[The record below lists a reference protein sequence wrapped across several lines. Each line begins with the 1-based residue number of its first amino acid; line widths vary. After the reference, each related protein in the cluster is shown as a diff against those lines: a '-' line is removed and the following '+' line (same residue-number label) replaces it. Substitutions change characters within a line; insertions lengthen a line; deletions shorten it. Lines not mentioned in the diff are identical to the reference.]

1 MITSTK
7 SVARKASAIVRRKF
21 FFPIAAAAALVA
33 LAAPSASAAR
43 TTGAGSESA
52 AACPGGTLLT
62 AVSAQRLPAGAT
74 AYKYELTNGTSFEN
88 IAPPS
93 GFNYVTASSALLSE
107 LNMPRRPAGAA
118 AMKTWEAQVAPFARS
133 GISGSEKFCEM
144 AHAAPEPE
152 AATAGQRAAG
162 AVPLASVGHSG
173 STGFSG
179 YELQSGPYHRVTG
192 HFTQPRT
199 DTLNRSMSTWIGL
212 NSYAGSA
219 GRLIQ
224 AGAGNEIGAGG
235 GSPFWEQYC
244 SGGSAS
250 GCNAAVGD
258 ESAFARP
265 GDTVSMN
272 VVYNGLTAYFQVA
285 INGTL
290 DINATDPMRSGSKTG
305 GVADFMTERTAG
317 DLIPTSSNIQF
328 SALRTYAV
336 YGSNTSVPFGSQNNF
351 AYEMTTDG
359 HFYNPPCSANSRI
372 LMFPANITSTGFV
385 NNYCRSF

>member
-1 MITSTK
+1 MVTSTK

-21 FFPIAAAAALVA
+21 FPPIAAAVALAA

-43 TTGAGSESA
+43 TTGTGSESA
-52 AACPGGTLLT
+52 AACPDGTLLA

-74 AYKYELTNGTSFEN
+74 AYKYDLPNGTSFEN

-93 GFNYVTASSALLSE
+93 GFNDVTASSALLSE

-118 AMKTWEAQVAPFARS
+118 AMKAWEAQVAPFARS

-152 AATAGQRAAG
+152 AGTAGQGATG
-162 AVPLASVGHSG
+162 AVPQASVGHSG
-173 STGFSG
+173 STTFSG
-179 YELQSGPYHRVTG
+179 YELQSGPYHRATG

-199 DTLNRSMSTWIGL
+199 DTLDRSMSTWIGL
-212 NSYAGSA
+212 NSNAGSA
-219 GRLIQ
+219 ARLIQ
-224 AGAGNEIGAGG
+224 AGAGNEIGGGG

-250 GCNAAVGD
+250 GCNSAVID
-258 ESAFARP
+258 ESASARP
-265 GDTVSMN
+265 GDTVSIN
-272 VVYNGLTAYFQVA
+272 VVYNGLTAWYQVA

-290 DINATDPMRSGSKTG
+290 VINATDSMQSGSETG

-317 DLIPTSSNIQF
+317 DLIPTSTNITF
-328 SALRTYAV
+328 SALATYAV

-351 AYEMTTDG
+351 SSEMTTDG

-372 LMFPANITSTGFV
+372 LMFPANVTSGGFV
-385 NNYCRSF
+385 NNYCRSS